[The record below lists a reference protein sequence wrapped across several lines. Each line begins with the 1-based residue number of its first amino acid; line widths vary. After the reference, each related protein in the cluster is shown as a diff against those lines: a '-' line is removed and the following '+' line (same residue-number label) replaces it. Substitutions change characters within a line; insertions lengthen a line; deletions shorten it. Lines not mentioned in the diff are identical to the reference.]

1 MSNRTML
8 EFNHDFAPTKAHIE
22 TWGMCIAEYLRSGD
36 PSSLPSGVTFF
47 GMRHHTQPCP
57 MGDPPR
63 GWRND
68 EPQTEKA
75 REMDYQEAKT
85 FIEQDGESVVLDSNQ
100 MATVQEV
107 LTAVTTLPGLWPQIR
122 AWMMARN
129 VEDPDTE
136 LKAVKDV
143 LF

>member
-75 REMDYQEAKT
+75 PQTKT
-85 FIEQDGESVVLDSNQ
+85 APDAGAPRAVLVSGPAIQ
-100 MATVQEV
+100 
-107 LTAVTTLPGLWPQIR
+107 R
-122 AWMMARN
+122 AGGKRAEWG
-129 VEDPDTE
+129 
-136 LKAVKDV
+136 
-143 LF
+143 